1 MNADE
6 LNPLPA
12 PLVLGHTATPDH
24 PESSETDPLAA
35 ADRVDPTAVA
45 MASSPTDSPPAVTT
59 AGVEIHQAQAQFG
72 QFVQDSLKD
81 LEERR
86 ESLLRSIE
94 QLEKRRD
101 RAREEMRQSFAGVSQ
116 DLAVR
121 VQGFKE
127 YLVGSLQDLAAA
139 AEQLNLVSPTAP
151 TATTNAVLTT
161 EVPEK
166 QALKPKFAESEF
178 RDDRP
183 LVDQII
189 QRYRSQPDY
198 YGPAWQLRRTFEQ
211 VHAERVTDWF
221 FNLGGRGSIRS
232 LGSRLQN
239 ILVASAIIS
248 IFNELYGE
256 RFQALILANSP
267 ECLGDWRRGLQDCLG
282 LAREDFGPN
291 QGIAF
296 FELPDALIQKA
307 DRLDEAGDLPLIII
321 DEGEGAVSLGILEF
335 PLWLAFA
342 PDPAN
347 PTFTPFGSSW

>member
-1 MNADE
+1 
-6 LNPLPA
+6 
-12 PLVLGHTATPDH
+12 
-24 PESSETDPLAA
+24 
-35 ADRVDPTAVA
+35 VDF
-45 MASSPTDSPPAVTT
+45 DLL
-59 AGVEIHQAQAQFG
+59 QAQAHFG
-72 QFVQDSLKD
+72 QFVEAGLKD

-86 ESLLRSIE
+86 QSLLRSIE

-101 RAREEMRQSFAGVSQ
+101 RIQEEMRQSFAGVSQ

-127 YLVGSLQDLAAA
+127 YLVGSLQDLAAS
-139 AEQLNLVSPTAP
+139 AEQLNLVPAAIAPSSPALGTQPAASPT
-151 TATTNAVLTT
+151 
-161 EVPEK
+161 EK
-166 QALKPKFAESEF
+166 PALKPKFAESEF
-178 RDDRP
+178 RDDCP
-183 LVDQII
+183 LIEEII
-189 QRYRSQPDY
+189 QRYRTQPDY
-198 YGPAWQLRRTFEQ
+198 YGPPWQLRRTFEQ
-211 VHAERVTDWF
+211 VHAERLTDWF
-221 FNLGGRGSIRS
+221 FNQGGRGAVRS

-239 ILVASAIIS
+239 TLVTAAIIS

-282 LAREDFGPN
+282 LSREDFGPN

-296 FELPDALIQKA
+296 FEQPEALIQKA

-321 DEGEGAVSLGILEF
+321 DESEGAVSLGILEF

-347 PTFTPFGSSW
+347 PSFDAFGSGW